1 MGVLF
6 VEAPLRRL
14 HRVVAFTARFLHHH
28 RLDKLHIFGDSVLLR
43 ILLYQWRVSFDL
55 RTDRGIGCAVAAAPE
70 QGNGAPKQDDDE
82 DYHDGNPAACDKG
95 RNQRLSPCDNRLN
108 CRNGRLDRGFR
119 CFGCRLCGGFRR
131 LCRFLGG
138 FGGRFRRFLRRL
150 CGLLRGLNRCL

>member
-55 RTDRGIGCAVAAAPE
+55 RTDRGIGCAVATAPE

-95 RNQRLSPCDNRLN
+95 RNQRLSPAIIALTAAMVALTVAFVASAVALRWLSLSAPLS
-108 CRNGRLDRGFR
+108 GRLWQTLSPFSAPP
-119 CFGCRLCGGFRR
+119 
-131 LCRFLGG
+131 
-138 FGGRFRRFLRRL
+138 LRSATWS
-150 CGLLRGLNRCL
+150 